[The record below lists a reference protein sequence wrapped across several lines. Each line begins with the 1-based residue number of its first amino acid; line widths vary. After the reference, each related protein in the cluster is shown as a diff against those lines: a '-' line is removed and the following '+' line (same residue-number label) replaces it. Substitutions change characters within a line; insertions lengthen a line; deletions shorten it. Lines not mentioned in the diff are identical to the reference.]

1 MRKQPHNV
9 SSDIGAWLEG
19 LLFFILA
26 IVLFSSFQALP
37 GSPNLSLIFDS
48 QGYLAAGGAC
58 QKLFSWEF
66 LSAVASYVA
75 SGFSEPSRLLVLNKL
90 GAASDLGFSGPI
102 VPFFLACVYNL
113 FGKQAIS
120 QNWLIG
126 ANAFLVVSAAMVPLV
141 WLAAKQFWGPGQA
154 RLAAILALTYPPL
167 AINSWRILGD
177 VTTCFAAALLLAL
190 LAKLTMSRSYGL
202 PALCWGALTGT
213 AIVWLMLGKAPL
225 MLFPWLAL
233 AEILFLAVILRVPDV
248 FNAHYVVGILLGCA
262 IALAPWMLV
271 KQIITGQPSIIVD
284 RGGAYNFWVGCNLQA
299 DGWDILPS
307 RFVANPKE
315 FTKTSAEVKSEVL
328 STFKDKPLSFIDLM
342 ARKPARLMCAPWND
356 FQNSFFG
363 IPWVMQKW
371 WQEVIL
377 LLAFAGA
384 LISLR
389 VAVVRRDFKEIAPIV
404 ILCTFVLYFLIYAPV
419 ISMSRYFYPAVPALL
434 LLSSQGLFW
443 MISQSRKVAFQLL
456 IVATLV
462 LPGLLA
468 FIDPSLAVNS
478 LWLGKQ
484 VAQHGVGNVA
494 LFGSTAIVICLSLWF
509 WILSLATGKVAKLEP
524 FKLVV
529 ERRGRRY
536 LLLWSC
542 ARFGPLV
549 VLLGALVC
557 ASASARQELFC
568 LEWAK
573 QLTGRKSIECKIFVP
588 RQVSPRSWYLVVD
601 AVGTGTDPSFERHP
615 DLDVQVNGKQIKAEV
630 RPFWAL
636 DCSQRDNLVYLKT
649 FAYGQGKNIEDIR
662 QWWCVAMPA
671 DLVRENS
678 NNQITVSSSSESQT
692 RPVVFGDF
700 VTPEGEPGGHTLS
713 LRNFSWCKG
722 FFADCVGEM
731 RMDSIVRPRGLT
743 NIWFQAPKIR
753 PRIRLLAIA
762 DRPTESSFSDI
773 SFSVPKISIG
783 PGQALLV
790 VDKSIPAAILS
801 QVNRQISGLPGPSA
815 ALIQVSANY
824 RSAKAGKTS
833 ICLVESLDDV
843 PADVSS
849 TQFAPLAPTVMQAN
863 SKWQTV
869 SFEDIVPLAN
879 VRGQEPA
886 TLKQVR
892 VLLSAVSW
900 WDLLSYGRFKAKTNI
915 DFEDLLVRLRA
926 IKVFNLDA
934 QKYEEYQSQVLN

>member
-1 MRKQPHNV
+1 M
-9 SSDIGAWLEG
+9 
-19 LLFFILA
+19 FFGLA
-26 IVLFSSFQALP
+26 IILFSSFQALP
-37 GSPNLSLIFDS
+37 GTPNLSLIFDS
-48 QGYLAAGGAC
+48 QGYLAAGNAC

-66 LSAVASYVA
+66 LSAVANYAA
-75 SGFSEPSRLLVLNKL
+75 SGFSEPSRLQVLTKL

-113 FGKQAIS
+113 AGKQAIS

-126 ANAFLVVSAAMVPLV
+126 ANAFLVVSAAMVPLI
-141 WLAAKQFWGPGQA
+141 WLAAKQFWGSGQA

-190 LAKLTMSRSYGL
+190 LAKLIMGRNRGF
-202 PALCWGALTGT
+202 PAFCWGALTGT

-233 AEILFLAVILRVPDV
+233 AEILFLAVILKVPDV
-248 FNAHYVVGILLGCA
+248 FNGHYLVGILVGCA
-262 IALAPWMLV
+262 ITLAPWMLV

-299 DGWDILPS
+299 DGWDVLPS
-307 RFVANPKE
+307 RFVAHPKE
-315 FTKTSAEVKSEVL
+315 FTKTSAEVTSEVL
-328 STFKDKPLSFIDLM
+328 SMFKEKPLSFIDLM

-356 FQNSFFG
+356 FQNSFFS
-363 IPWVMQKW
+363 IPWVVQKW
-371 WQEVIL
+371 WQEVVL
-377 LLAFAGA
+377 LFAFAGS

-389 VAVVRRDFKEIAPIV
+389 VAVVRRDFKEIAPIIV
-404 ILCTFVLYFLIYAPV
+404 LSTFVLYFLIYAPV

-443 MISQSRKVAFQLL
+443 LVSQWRKFAFQLL
-456 IVATLV
+456 AVATLI
-462 LPGLLA
+462 LPALLA
-468 FIDPSLAVNS
+468 FIDPSLTVNS

-484 VAQHGVGNVA
+484 VAKHGVGNVA
-494 LFGSTAIVICLSLWF
+494 LFGSTAIVIGLSLWF
-509 WILSLATGKVAKLEP
+509 WIATLAAGKVAKLEP
-524 FKLVV
+524 FGLVV
-529 ERRGRRY
+529 DRRGRRY
-536 LLLWSC
+536 FLLWLV
-542 ARFGPLV
+542 ARFAPLI

-573 QLTGRKSIECKIFVP
+573 QLTGRKSIESKIFVP
-588 RQVSPRSWYLVVD
+588 RQVAPRSFYLVVD
-601 AVGTGTDPSFERHP
+601 AIGTGADLGTERHP
-615 DLDVQVNGKQIKAEV
+615 SLDVQVNGQRIKGVV
-630 RPFWAL
+630 RPLWAL
-636 DCSQRDNLVYLKT
+636 DCSQRDNLVYLKS
-649 FAYGQGKNIEDIR
+649 FAYGQGKNVEDIR
-662 QWWCVAMPA
+662 QWWCVAIPA

-678 NNQITVSSSSESQT
+678 NNQVIVSSSSASQE
-692 RPVVFGDF
+692 RPMVFGDF
-700 VTPEGEPGGHTLS
+700 VTPEGEPGGHNLS

-762 DRPTESSFSDI
+762 ERPRANTFSDTD
-773 SFSVPKISIG
+773 FSLAAASIG
-783 PGQALLV
+783 PGRALLV
-790 VDKSIPAAILS
+790 VDQSLPVSVLS
-801 QVNRQISGLPGPSA
+801 EVNRQSAELAGPSA
-815 ALIQVSANY
+815 VLIQVSVNY
-824 RSAKAGKTS
+824 KAKASGRTS
-833 ICLVESLDDV
+833 ICLIEHLDDV
-843 PADVSS
+843 PDEVSS

-869 SFEDIVPLAN
+869 TFEDIVPLSN

-886 TLKQVR
+886 KLKQVR

-900 WDLLSYGRFKAKTNI
+900 WDLLSYGRFKAKTDI
-915 DFEDLLVRLRA
+915 DFEDLLVRLKA

-934 QKYEEYQSQVLN
+934 QRFEEYQSQVL